1 MMDFKITQKEINERI
16 SLFKSLKNAP
26 IKIPK
31 KLFKP
36 HIIMENS
43 KYWFLEENRVLW
55 NKKMIHLDYSGDK
68 IYLQRVLLMIDF
80 LVRFLE
86 FRGHSFKLDRNGYTY
101 CDIKGIEIHF
111 NFRQKTKRI
120 LDENSIN
127 STYKFYKSENTRI
140 MVFQMYENSYDRKD
154 WFDTPKTKLEEKL
167 LHIIAYT
174 EIYCENKVE
183 ENKKRDERHRLYE
196 IEQEKLKEIQR
207 LKQLQVEKI
216 NKLFE
221 SSEKYNQADNVIKYL
236 DDRKKYLLKNNLF
249 TQEEIE
255 YNDWGMTIVD
265 DLIEKLFK
273 DATKN
278 Q

>member
-1 MMDFKITQKEINERI
+1 MMDFKIKQKEINERI
-16 SLFKSLKNAP
+16 SLLKSLKNAA
-26 IKIPK
+26 INIPK
-31 KLFKP
+31 KLLKP
-36 HIIMENS
+36 HIITENS
-43 KYWFLEENRVLW
+43 KYWFLEEKRVLW

-68 IYLQRVLLMIDF
+68 IYLQRVLLMIEF
-80 LVRFLE
+80 LVKFLE
-86 FRGHSFKLDRNGYTY
+86 FRGHSFKFDRNGYTY
-101 CDIKGIEIHF
+101 CDIYGIEIHF
-111 NFRQKTKRI
+111 NFRQKTKRV

-127 STYKFYKSENTRI
+127 STYKFYKSENTNI
-140 MVFQMYENSYDRKD
+140 LVFQMYENSWNRKD
-154 WFDTPKTKLEEKL
+154 WFDTPKTTLEEKL

-183 ENKKRDERHRLYE
+183 KNKKRDERHRLYE

-236 DDRKKYLLKNNLF
+236 DDRKKYLLENNLF
-249 TQEEIE
+249 TQEEEE
-255 YNDWGMTIVD
+255 YNDWGISIVE

-278 Q
+278 R

>member
-16 SLFKSLKNAP
+16 SLLKSLKNAP
-26 IKIPK
+26 INFPK
-31 KLFKP
+31 KLLKP
-36 HIIMENS
+36 HIITENS

-68 IYLQRVLLMIDF
+68 IYLQRVLLMIEF
-80 LVRFLE
+80 LVKFLE
-86 FRGHSFKLDRNGYTY
+86 FRGHSFNFDRNGYTY
-101 CDIKGIEIHF
+101 CDIYGIELHF
-111 NFRQKTKRI
+111 NFRQKTKRV

-127 STYKFYKSENTRI
+127 STYKFYKSENTEI
-140 MVFQMYENSYDRKD
+140 MVFQMYENSFDRKD

-183 ENKKRDERHRLYE
+183 KKKKRDERRRLYE
-196 IEQEKLKEIQR
+196 IEQEKLKEIRR
-207 LKQLQVEKI
+207 LKQLQIEKI
-216 NKLFE
+216 NNLFE
-221 SSEKYNQADNVIKYL
+221 NSEKYNQADNVLKYL
-236 DDRKKYLLKNNLF
+236 SNRKMYLLKNNLYS
-249 TQEEIE
+249 QDEEE
-255 YNDWGMTIVD
+255 YNDWGMSVVED
-265 DLIEKLFK
+265 FIEKLFK

>member
-1 MMDFKITQKEINERI
+1 MMDFKITQKEINGRI
-16 SLFKSLKNAP
+16 ALLKSLKNAL
-26 IKIPK
+26 INIPK

-36 HIIMENS
+36 HIITENS

-55 NKKMIHLDYSGDK
+55 NKKMIHLGYSGDK

-101 CDIKGIEIHF
+101 CDINGIEIHF
-111 NFRQKTKRI
+111 NFRQKMKRV
-120 LDENSIN
+120 LDENYIN
-127 STYKFYKSENTRI
+127 STYKFYKSENTEV
-140 MVFQMYENSYDRKD
+140 MVFQMYKNSYDRKD

-174 EIYCENKVE
+174 EIYSENEVE
-183 ENKKRDERHRLYE
+183 ENKKRDEWHRLYD
-196 IEQEKLKEIQR
+196 IEQEKIKEIQR
-207 LKQLQVEKI
+207 IKQLQVEKI

-221 SSEKYNQADNVIKYL
+221 SSEKYNQADIVLKYL
-236 DDRKKYLLKNNLF
+236 TDRKKYLLKNNLF

-255 YNDWGMTIVD
+255 YNNWGMTIVE

>member
-26 IKIPK
+26 INIPK

-36 HIIMENS
+36 HIITENS

-55 NKKMIHLDYSGDK
+55 NKKMIHLNYSGDK

-80 LVRFLE
+80 LVRFLD

-101 CDIKGIEIHF
+101 CDINGIGINF
-111 NFRQKTKRI
+111 NFRQKTKRVK
-120 LDENSIN
+120 DEDSKYSFN
-127 STYKFYKSENTRI
+127 TFKYENTDI
-140 MVFQMYENSYDRKD
+140 IIFQMYENSYDRKD

-174 EIYCENKVE
+174 EIYCENEVE
-183 ENKKRDERHRLYE
+183 ENKKRDEWHRLYD
-196 IEQEKLKEIQR
+196 IEQEKIKEIQR
-207 LKQLQVEKI
+207 IKQLQVEKI

-221 SSEKYNQADNVIKYL
+221 SSEKYNQADIVLKYL
-236 DDRKKYLLKNNLF
+236 TDRKKYLLKNNLF

-255 YNDWGMTIVD
+255 YNNWGMTIVE

>member
-26 IKIPK
+26 INIPK

-36 HIIMENS
+36 HIITENS

-55 NKKMIHLDYSGDK
+55 NKKMIHLNYSGNK
-68 IYLQRVLLMIDF
+68 IYLQRILLMIDF

-101 CDIKGIEIHF
+101 CDINGIEIHF
-111 NFRQKTKRI
+111 NFRQKTKRVK
-120 LDENSIN
+120 DEDSKYSFN
-127 STYKFYKSENTRI
+127 TFKYENTDI
-140 MVFQMYENSYDRKD
+140 IIFQMYENSYDRKD

-174 EIYCENKVE
+174 EIYCENEVE
-183 ENKKRDERHRLYE
+183 ENKKRDEWHRLYD
-196 IEQEKLKEIQR
+196 IEQEKIKEIQR
-207 LKQLQVEKI
+207 IKQLQVEKI

-221 SSEKYNQADNVIKYL
+221 SSEKYNQADIVLKYL
-236 DDRKKYLLKNNLF
+236 TDRKKYLLKNNLF

-255 YNDWGMTIVD
+255 YNNWGMTIVE

>member
-1 MMDFKITQKEINERI
+1 MDFKITQKEINERI

-26 IKIPK
+26 INIPK

-36 HIIMENS
+36 HIITENS

-55 NKKMIHLDYSGDK
+55 NKKMIHLNYSGDK

-101 CDIKGIEIHF
+101 CDINGIEINF
-111 NFRQKTKRI
+111 NFRQKTKRVK
-120 LDENSIN
+120 DEDSKYSFN
-127 STYKFYKSENTRI
+127 TFKYENTDI
-140 MVFQMYENSYDRKD
+140 IIFQMYENSYDRKD

-174 EIYCENKVE
+174 EIYCENEVE
-183 ENKKRDERHRLYE
+183 ENKKRDEWHRLYD
-196 IEQEKLKEIQR
+196 IEQEKIKEIQR
-207 LKQLQVEKI
+207 IKQLQVEKI

-221 SSEKYNQADNVIKYL
+221 SSEKYNQADIVLKYL
-236 DDRKKYLLKNNLF
+236 TDRKKYLLKNNLF

-255 YNDWGMTIVD
+255 YNNWGMTIVE

>member
-1 MMDFKITQKEINERI
+1 MDFKITQKEINERI
-16 SLFKSLKNAP
+16 SLLKGLKNAP
-26 IKIPK
+26 INIPK

-36 HIIMENS
+36 HIITENS

-55 NKKMIHLDYSGDK
+55 NKKLIHLDYSGDK

-80 LVRFLE
+80 LVKFLK
-86 FRGHSFKLDRNGYTY
+86 FRGHSFKFDRNGYTY
-101 CDIKGIEIHF
+101 CDINGIEIHF
-111 NFRQKTKRI
+111 NFRQKTKRV

-127 STYKFYKSENTRI
+127 STYKFYKSENTGI

-196 IEQEKLKEIQR
+196 IEQKKLKEIQR

-221 SSEKYNQADNVIKYL
+221 SSEKYIQADNVIKYL
-236 DDRKKYLLKNNLF
+236 YDRKKYLLENNLF
-249 TQEEIE
+249 TQEEEE
-255 YNDWGMTIVD
+255 YNDWGITIVE

>member
-1 MMDFKITQKEINERI
+1 MNFKITQSEINERI
-16 SLFKSLKNAP
+16 SLFKSLKKAP
-26 IKIPK
+26 INIPK
-31 KLFKP
+31 KLLKP
-36 HIIMENS
+36 HIITENS
-43 KYWFLEENRVLW
+43 KYWFLEEKRVLW

-86 FRGHSFKLDRNGYTY
+86 FRGYSFKFDRNDYTY
-101 CDIKGIEIHF
+101 CDINGIEINF

-127 STYKFYKSENTRI
+127 STYKFYKSEYTEI

-154 WFDTPKTKLEEKL
+154 WFDTPKTTLEEKL

-174 EIYCENKVE
+174 EIYCENEVE

-207 LKQLQVEKI
+207 LKQIQVEKI
-216 NKLFE
+216 NNLFE
-221 SSEKYNQADNVIKYL
+221 NSKKYDQADNVLKYL
-236 DDRKKYLLKNNLF
+236 NNRKMYLLNNNLYS
-249 TQEEIE
+249 QEEEE
-255 YNDWGMTIVD
+255 YNDWGMSVVE

-278 Q
+278 R

>member
-26 IKIPK
+26 INIPK

-36 HIIMENS
+36 HIITENS

-55 NKKMIHLDYSGDK
+55 NKKMIHLNYSGDK

-101 CDIKGIEIHF
+101 CDINGIEINF
-111 NFRQKTKRI
+111 NFRQKTKRVK
-120 LDENSIN
+120 DEDSKYSFN
-127 STYKFYKSENTRI
+127 TFKYENTDI
-140 MVFQMYENSYDRKD
+140 IIFQMYENSYDRKD

-174 EIYCENKVE
+174 EIYCENEVE
-183 ENKKRDERHRLYE
+183 ENKKRDEWHRLYD
-196 IEQEKLKEIQR
+196 IEQEKIKEIQR
-207 LKQLQVEKI
+207 IKQLQVEKI

-221 SSEKYNQADNVIKYL
+221 SSEKYNQADIVLKYL
-236 DDRKKYLLKNNLF
+236 TDRKKYLLKNNLF

-255 YNDWGMTIVD
+255 YNNWGMTIVE

>member
-16 SLFKSLKNAP
+16 FLFKGLKNAP
-26 IKIPK
+26 INIPK
-31 KLFKP
+31 KILKP
-36 HIIMENS
+36 HIITENS

-55 NKKMIHLDYSGDK
+55 NKKLIHLDYSGDK

-80 LVRFLE
+80 LVKFLE
-86 FRGHSFKLDRNGYTY
+86 FRGHSFKFDRNGYTY
-101 CDIKGIEIHF
+101 CDINGIEIHF
-111 NFRQKTKRI
+111 NFRQKTKRV

-127 STYKFYKSENTRI
+127 SIYKFYKSENTEV

-183 ENKKRDERHRLYE
+183 KNKKRDEWHRLYD

-221 SSEKYNQADNVIKYL
+221 SSEKYIQADNVIKYL
-236 DDRKKYLLKNNLF
+236 YDRKKYLLENNLF
-249 TQEEIE
+249 TQEEEE
-255 YNDWGMTIVD
+255 YNDWGITIVE